1 VFSEKSL
8 IADAALTL
16 NISDTKY
23 YGQSNDLSR
32 LFINVMKNGIHSH
45 KLYNCRYL

>member
-23 YGQSNDLSR
+23 YGQSNFGTKICPDFLLMS
-32 LFINVMKNGIHSH
+32 
-45 KLYNCRYL
+45 